1 MIRGAAKD
9 TDASAEG
16 QRQATGGGAN
26 SSSLLKKRNR
36 PNGRDNFVYQGGL
49 SYMYN
54 AEAEEED
61 SAAGQ
66 DLQSAAD
73 ATSYN

>member
-1 MIRGAAKD
+1 MIKEVQD

-16 QRQATGGGAN
+16 QLQATGGGTN

-36 PNGRDNFVYQGGL
+36 PNGNDNFVYQGGL

-54 AEAEEED
+54 AEAGEED

-66 DLQSAAD
+66 DPESAAD
-73 ATSYN
+73 GTSQN